1 MMDSYGFT
9 PFSFNTGRWTILRF
23 GAPPPAADDA
33 SCANALMVQSQGLAP
48 LLGRPKCPVGREDI
62 LRVHHRGFV
71 ANRVSLS
78 SAPLLRQKHQRKRSW
93 SMSSSACNPF
103 SAVLRHNKDLQ
114 WSLNCTGW
122 ASPNP
127 PQPKTSNMS
136 FGGASCM
143 ADLYSSRRYYT
154 NVKTLKV
161 PHVVQVPI
169 PGPPPKVI
177 THKARNFKKGKE
189 WMGCFFFR
197 SLGAKMCAVQVG
209 KWMPSCPYDIF
220 LN

>member
-9 PFSFNTGRWTILRF
+9 PFSFNSGRWTILRF

-48 LLGRPKCPVGREDI
+48 LLGRPPCPVERGRISCGSTTEALLPTGFHSV
-62 LRVHHRGFV
+62 LRRC
-71 ANRVSLS
+71 SD
-78 SAPLLRQKHQRKRSW
+78 RSTKGKGLGPW
-93 SMSSSACNPF
+93 AARPAMNFRPF
-103 SAVLRHNKDLQ
+103 SATTKICSGHWIAQD
-114 WSLNCTGW
+114 GH
-122 ASPNP
+122 
-127 PQPKTSNMS
+127 PQIPRNSKEKHV

-161 PHVVQVPI
+161 PHLVQVPI

-177 THKARNFKKGKE
+177 THKARNFKNGKG

-197 SLGAKMCAVQVG
+197 SLGA
-209 KWMPSCPYDIF
+209 
-220 LN
+220 

>member
-48 LLGRPKCPVGREDI
+48 LLGRPPCPVGREDI

-78 SAPLLRQKHQRKRSW
+78 SAPLLQQKHQRKRSW

-103 SAVLRHNKDLQ
+103 SAVLATTKTCSGHWIAQD
-114 WSLNCTGW
+114 GH
-122 ASPNP
+122 
-127 PQPKTSNMS
+127 PQIPCNSKEKHV

-143 ADLYSSRRYYT
+143 ADLNSSRRYYT

-161 PHVVQVPI
+161 PHLVQVPI

-177 THKARNFKKGKE
+177 THKARNFKNGKG
-189 WMGCFFFR
+189 WMGCFF
-197 SLGAKMCAVQVG
+197 S
-209 KWMPSCPYDIF
+209 DH
-220 LN
+220 